1 MRVLYAQAD
10 EPKPQA
16 GSTLVCGGRHGG
28 GFRLEPAFARNQRE
42 RIDGQTGFHPGDGR
56 FLGGHPVPVHFRQN
70 NATLAFG

>member
-28 GFRLEPAFARNQRE
+28 GFCMEPAFACNQRE
-42 RIDGQTGFHPGDGR
+42 RIDGQTGIHSGDGR

-70 NATLAFG
+70 NAMLAFG